1 MYTLEYSIGTMTA
14 RNLLHVELIDLAK
27 VYACC
32 CEAMFA
38 SSSLEYVIL
47 CGVRGT
53 GPSIANPKHSR
64 SSSVGHVLM
73 CAVPGSIE
81 GLVEHKRGLFALPSC
96 VSGVG
101 STWDIEYTSVDGE
114 ACLVH
119 MDCSQDRI
127 QLLGPAIGAPD
138 VEARAERRDRMFCQ
152 LFLISRWYFVEAL
165 AKDLT
170 RVTRRD
176 TLEKDC
182 TLTRTVLQ
190 SSSEESSAIA
200 RYACARGIR
209 IV

>member
-1 MYTLEYSIGTMTA
+1 
-14 RNLLHVELIDLAK
+14 
-27 VYACC
+27 
-32 CEAMFA
+32 MF
-38 SSSLEYVIL
+38 
-47 CGVRGT
+47 
-53 GPSIANPKHSR
+53 
-64 SSSVGHVLM
+64 
-73 CAVPGSIE
+73 
-81 GLVEHKRGLFALPSC
+81 
-96 VSGVG
+96 
-101 STWDIEYTSVDGE
+101 
-114 ACLVH
+114 H
-119 MDCSQDRI
+119 MDRSLDRI

-209 IV
+209 IM